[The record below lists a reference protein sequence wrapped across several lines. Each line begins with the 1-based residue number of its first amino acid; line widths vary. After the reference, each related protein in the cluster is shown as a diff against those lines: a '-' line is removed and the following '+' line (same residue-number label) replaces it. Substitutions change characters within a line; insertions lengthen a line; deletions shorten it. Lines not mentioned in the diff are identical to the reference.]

1 MAGDTADK
9 TIKLLA
15 MLRTV
20 AGAKELTVP
29 LEAGCTVRDMVAA
42 VGDACPPLGE
52 KLIDEHGQL
61 SGGVQV
67 MLNGR
72 NVNWL
77 AGLDTT
83 IAADDELCILPM
95 VGGG

>member
-1 MAGDTADK
+1 MQRDTAMK

-15 MLRTV
+15 MLRNV

-29 LEAGCTVRDMVAA
+29 LEDGCSVRDMVAA
-42 VGDACPPLGE
+42 VANACPPLGD
-52 KLIDEHGQL
+52 KLIDEHGEL

-77 AGLDTT
+77 AGLDTK
-83 IAADDELCILPM
+83 IGDDDELCILPM

>member
-1 MAGDTADK
+1 MEHNATMK

-15 MLRTV
+15 MLRNV

-29 LEAGCTVRDMVAA
+29 LEDDCTVRDMLQA
-42 VGDACPPLGE
+42 VGHACPPLGE
-52 KLIDEHGQL
+52 KIIDEHGEL

-67 MLNGR
+67 MVNGR

-77 AGLDTT
+77 AGLETK
-83 IAADDELCILPM
+83 IGGDDELCILPM